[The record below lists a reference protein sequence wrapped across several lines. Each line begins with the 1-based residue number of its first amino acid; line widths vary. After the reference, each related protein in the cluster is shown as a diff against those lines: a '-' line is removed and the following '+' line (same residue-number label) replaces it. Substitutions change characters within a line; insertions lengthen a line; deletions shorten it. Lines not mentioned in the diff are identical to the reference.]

1 MSYYGNDY
9 YSDSLY
15 HGKKGWT
22 KKNHKYITREERN
35 GKYYYV
41 YNEPS
46 NNILEK
52 VSGAINNASTT
63 EKQMKE
69 KVEKANELIDALSEL
84 GSLKNVDT
92 TEIYDT
98 YSKELDEIVESLKR
112 SERVANDQRHGKS
125 GIFTK

>member
-1 MSYYGNDY
+1 MNYYGNDY
-9 YSDSLY
+9 YSDNLC

-46 NNILEK
+46 DNILEK
-52 VSGAINNASTT
+52 VSGVINNVSTT
-63 EKQMKE
+63 EKFMKQ
-69 KVEKANELIDALSEL
+69 KVKKANELIDKLSEL
-84 GSLKNVDT
+84 EGSPF
-92 TEIYDT
+92 YDIRL
-98 YSKELDEIVESLKR
+98 KELDELVESLKR

>member
-1 MSYYGNDY
+1 MSYYGNDH
-9 YSDSLY
+9 YSYSLY

-46 NNILEK
+46 DNTLEK
-52 VSGAINNASTT
+52 VSGVINNVSTT
-63 EKQMKE
+63 EKIMKQ
-69 KVEKANELIDALSEL
+69 KVEKANELIDKLSEL
-84 GSLKNVDT
+84 EGSPF
-92 TEIYDT
+92 YDMRL
-98 YSKELDEIVESLKR
+98 KELDELVESLKR

>member
-1 MSYYGNDY
+1 MIYYGNDY
-9 YSDSLY
+9 YSENLY

-46 NNILEK
+46 DNILEK
-52 VSGAINNASTT
+52 VSGVINNVSTT
-63 EKQMKE
+63 EKFMKQ
-69 KVEKANELIDALSEL
+69 KVEKANELIDKLSEL
-84 GSLKNVDT
+84 EGSPF
-92 TEIYDT
+92 YDMRL
-98 YSKELDEIVESLKR
+98 KELDELVESLKR

>member
-1 MSYYGNDY
+1 MIYYGNDY

-46 NNILEK
+46 DNILEK
-52 VSGAINNASTT
+52 VSGVINNVSTT
-63 EKQMKE
+63 EKNMKQ
-69 KVEKANELIDALSEL
+69 KVEKANELIDKLSEL
-84 GSLKNVDT
+84 EGSPF
-92 TEIYDT
+92 YDMRL
-98 YSKELDEIVESLKR
+98 KELDEIVESLKR

>member
-1 MSYYGNDY
+1 MIYYGNDY
-9 YSDSLY
+9 YSDGLY

-46 NNILEK
+46 DNILEK
-52 VSGAINNASTT
+52 VSGVINNVSTT
-63 EKQMKE
+63 EKFMKQ
-69 KVEKANELIDALSEL
+69 KVKKANELIDKLSEL
-84 GSLKNVDT
+84 EGSPF
-92 TEIYDT
+92 YDMRL
-98 YSKELDEIVESLKR
+98 KELDELVESLKR

>member
-1 MSYYGNDY
+1 MIYYGNDY
-9 YSDSLY
+9 YSYSLY
-15 HGKKGWT
+15 HGKNGWT

-46 NNILEK
+46 DNTLEK
-52 VSGAINNASTT
+52 VSGVINNVSTT
-63 EKQMKE
+63 EKIMKQ
-69 KVEKANELIDALSEL
+69 KVEKANELIDKLSEL
-84 GSLKNVDT
+84 EGSPF
-92 TEIYDT
+92 YDMRL
-98 YSKELDEIVESLKR
+98 KELDELVESLKR

>member
-1 MSYYGNDY
+1 MIYYGNDYY

-46 NNILEK
+46 DNILEK
-52 VSGAINNASTT
+52 VSGVINNVSTT
-63 EKQMKE
+63 EKFMKQ
-69 KVEKANELIDALSEL
+69 KVKKANELIDKLSEL
-84 GSLKNVDT
+84 EGSPF
-92 TEIYDT
+92 YDMRL
-98 YSKELDEIVESLKR
+98 KELDELVESLKR